1 MTSTYNMPGSPGMSW
16 VCAGL
21 TGGKLDWTLAKAS
34 HKSFKLNSKH
44 KENKKEEK
52 ARISR
57 KHFPTVRDVKKKI
70 YLLIESSALKLRLL
84 KSGFIPKKHKNTV
97 TLKKN
102 WLHSS

>member
-1 MTSTYNMPGSPGMSW
+1 M
-16 VCAGL
+16 
-21 TGGKLDWTLAKAS
+21 TLAKAS

-57 KHFPTVRDVKKKI
+57 KHFPAVRDVKKKI